1 MKITLI
7 LVGKTE
13 GQFSKFVDDYVG
25 RIQHYIGLTVKTI
38 PDIKNTK
45 SFSEKMLME
54 KEGALIL
61 KSISPQSEVI
71 LLDDKGYAPTS
82 VELAAWFEKK
92 MNAGNKELTLIIGG
106 PYGFSENVKAKANQS
121 LSLSKLTFSHQMVRI
136 ILLEQIYRAFTIIKG
151 EPYHH
156 A

>member
-25 RIQHYIGLTVKTI
+25 RIQHYIGITVKTI

-45 SFSEKMLME
+45 SLSEKMLTE
-54 KEGALIL
+54 KEGALLL

-71 LLDDKGYAPTS
+71 LLDDKGFAPNS
-82 VELAAWFEKK
+82 VELAVWFEKK
-92 MNAGNKELTLIIGG
+92 MNAGIKELTLIIGG
-106 PYGFSENVKAKANQS
+106 PYGFSENVKARANQS
-121 LSLSKLTFSHQMVRI
+121 LSLSKMTFSHQMVRI